1 MLLPACCAL
10 ALAACGGDDEQ
21 PPSASDP
28 AVAEVKA
35 PAAGGGEACQDVKVP
50 GHQAVDV
57 QATGVACAAAE
68 KVAAAAEG
76 RGRASY
82 ESGGFSCAPSD
93 ASGGDTSY
101 RCSMG
106 AAKITFLYGAA

>member
-10 ALAACGGDDEQ
+10 TLAGCGGDDEK
-21 PPSASDP
+21 PPP
-28 AVAEVKA
+28 AADAEQKA
-35 PAAGGGEACQDVKVP
+35 PAAGGGEVCEDVKVP

-76 RGRASY
+76 RSRAPY

-106 AAKITFLYGAA
+106 AARITFLYGTV